1 MSSGN
6 DGVKI
11 DHEDVNVEGIL
22 ADFFLKKIDMKSS
35 KSDNDGRHKKKSKH
49 KKHKSKKHKRKSSK
63 RSSSTE
69 KIKYTDT
76 LDLGHT
82 SSSEEKDIKRL
93 KKIKKLDGRDSQ
105 KLNAYLPISLQTQN
119 VLVSSEN
126 NHLIANASAGIE
138 KPYGPSLEL
147 LLTGTETASG
157 RKVESDAL
165 SDIPLP
171 EPINE
176 SLVKNSVSKL
186 PAEQAE
192 YDVNKGNCSKL
203 ESSELGDKSVINEV
217 VECKDSVVTNNAEK
231 ACSNEPLNTPKEST
245 NITKIIDIDV
255 NLDKP
260 SIESAFKDEKKLKD
274 ESSQFR
280 SRSLSKSQKPK
291 HFRSRSRSK
300 GHSRS
305 KSRSRR
311 HSRSLSRSRRHYRS
325 YRSKR
330 HSRSLSRSKRH
341 SRSLSRPKKH
351 SRSRSKVRHRSQS
364 RTKRSRS
371 NYSSCKKRSYS
382 RDHSMSRTRSRRS
395 RSRSKE
401 TYRRGKIR
409 KSRSSSHSVKSHRRS
424 RSYSRDC
431 AKSKHDDRKRSRSK
445 SRRHSRSSSG
455 EHSNHKSVR
464 ASSKSRTA
472 RSSSE
477 STSKQKRKSRSKSK
491 EKESSAK
498 SCKIDQAKIL
508 EIAQKNVLSMIEQ
521 GTLPVGIPLEHFKKK
536 ELVSIKS
543 GGKSVQELTDFCAKL
558 SKKENE
564 VNDEPNQVSDI
575 SKKEGDTGFIHHP
588 FKLKEQSLIKLN
600 IKNAVQIP
608 VKTHAEK
615 FAETAKL
622 SSQFPVSSGNQ
633 HKQKELEWIPVVTD
647 NSKSDLTVNSAKT
660 AASTI
665 STSPKL
671 KTGAPEVTKCV
682 ATIDSSTLI
691 THPVS
696 LIPLPPT
703 SPVKTLSPPSLP
715 PPPVSLPPLPPPPLP
730 PILPPVPQP
739 QFTSSQIIPSN
750 DTNSQLTKINLP
762 STSNTSLQSFKP
774 VVPLSSVSYPIPSC
788 SNNLSMN
795 TIGSGVIPPTVNQES
810 FFKAPPT
817 PNPKKHFDI
826 ASVLSKKLKAQQKL
840 QEDPNN
846 IEALQAI
853 QETEAIVQEWVRSC
867 EVPGMFYGSTQVKL
881 LTREQLSG
889 PKDSHYRVKRTTFYN
904 TSACSSCNP
913 IKNFIV
919 ILQQALN
926 LFKKGFAASVE
937 NKCCFFKLCGK
948 CVNCYQPQIISF
960 TSAII

>member
-1 MSSGN
+1 MSSVN

-11 DHEDVNVEGIL
+11 EYEDVNIEGIL

-35 KSDNDGRHKKKSKH
+35 KADSEGRHKKKSKH
-49 KKHKSKKHKRKSSK
+49 KKHKSKKHHKRKSSK

-69 KIKYTDT
+69 KIKYTNT
-76 LDLGHT
+76 LDLGHA

-105 KLNAYLPISLQTQN
+105 KFNSYLPMSLPTQN
-119 VLVSSEN
+119 VLLSSESN
-126 NHLIANASAGIE
+126 DPIANASAGFE
-138 KPYGPSLEL
+138 VPYGPSLEL
-147 LLTGTETASG
+147 LLKGTDTTKE
-157 RKVESDAL
+157 VESNAI
-165 SDIPLP
+165 SNIPLP
-171 EPINE
+171 EPIE
-176 SLVKNSVSKL
+176 EEPLHKNSISKL
-186 PAEQAE
+186 PAEEAE
-192 YDVNKGNCSKL
+192 HDIEKENCSKL
-203 ESSELGDKSVINEV
+203 ESSELSDKSVINEV
-217 VECKDSVVTNNAEK
+217 VEFKDNVVTNNAEK
-231 ACSNEPLNTPKEST
+231 ACSNEPLNSPKEST

-255 NLDKP
+255 DSGKP
-260 SIESAFKDEKKLKD
+260 KIESDFKDEKVLKD

-291 HFRSRSRSK
+291 HFRSRSRSERR
-300 GHSRS
+300 SRS

-330 HSRSLSRSKRH
+330 HSRSLSRSNRH
-341 SRSLSRPKKH
+341 SRSMSRPKKH
-351 SRSRSKVRHRSQS
+351 SRSKSRSKRGSRSRSKDRHHSQS
-364 RTKRSRS
+364 RIRRSRS
-371 NYSSCKKRSYS
+371 NYSSRKKRSYS
-382 RDHSMSRTRSRRS
+382 RDHSVSRTRSRRS

-401 TYRRGKIR
+401 TSRRKKFR
-409 KSRSSSHSVKSHRRS
+409 KSRSRSRSVKSHRRS
-424 RSYSRDC
+424 HSYSRDC
-431 AKSKHDDRKRSRSK
+431 AKSKHEDRKRSRSK
-445 SRRHSRSSSG
+445 SRRRHSRSSSG

-464 ASSKSRTA
+464 DSSKSHTA
-472 RSSSE
+472 RTSSE

-498 SCKIDQAKIL
+498 SFKIDQAKIL

-521 GTLPVGIPLEHFKKK
+521 GTLPVGIPLDHFKKK

-564 VNDEPNQVSDI
+564 VNDEPNQASDV
-575 SKKEGDTGFIHHP
+575 SKKDGDTGFIHHP

-647 NSKSDLTVNSAKT
+647 NSKSDLTGNSAKT
-660 AASTI
+660 VTSTI

-671 KTGAPEVTKCV
+671 KTGAPEVAKCV

-703 SPVKTLSPPSLP
+703 SPVQTLSPPSLP
-715 PPPVSLPPLPPPPLP
+715 PPPVPLPPLPPPPLP

-739 QFTSSQIIPSN
+739 QLTSSQIIPSN

-762 STSNTSLQSFKP
+762 STSNTSLQSVKP
-774 VVPLSSVSYPIPSC
+774 VEPPSSVSYPIPSC

-810 FFKAPPT
+810 FFKAHPP

-846 IEALQAI
+846 IEALLAI

-904 TSACSSCNP
+904 TSACSSCNL
-913 IKNFIV
+913 IKNVIV

-937 NKCCFFKLCGK
+937 NKCYFFKKLCGI
-948 CVNCYQPQIISF
+948 P
-960 TSAII
+960 